1 MQFALCAFS
10 CSTLH
15 RNMCTHSCNL
25 YCCAKMICHSYR
37 IHIDIYIYIYSE
49 AAPSPDCPLEKFCC
63 KSSDPQSQ
71 QKIIAALILT
81 TAAAHGVGDKIWRS
95 RNALKGRFFS
105 SLSLSLGA
113 VARHK
118 HPNPG
123 TAWESSA
130 KTVSTF
136 HELKWKRNE
145 NIFCKEIK
153 ICLIFTL
160 LARDA

>member
-15 RNMCTHSCNL
+15 CNMCTHSCNL
-25 YCCAKMICHSYR
+25 YCCAKMICHFCR
-37 IHIDIYIYIYSE
+37 RCIFIYIFIYSQ

-81 TAAAHGVGDKIWRS
+81 TAAAARGGGQDLEEQKCTPRM
-95 RNALKGRFFS
+95 LFS
-105 SLSLSLGA
+105 VI

-118 HPNPG
+118 HPNPA

-130 KTVSTF
+130 KTPFPSSTS
-136 HELKWKRNE
+136 WSG
-145 NIFCKEIK
+145 KEIK
-153 ICLIFTL
+153 IFLVEELKAASHSPRCLNY
-160 LARDA
+160 